1 MKLINILFLFCFLY
15 AEEDAA
21 MDIKK
26 SLMSP
31 CCWAGTVYDLDHNPE
46 MEDQIDNLINQGKSK
61 QEILDYFVGLNGQR
75 ILAVPI
81 AKGFNVMVWVAPVL
95 VGLLAIGVLFIYLKT
110 PQAEPE
116 SVTFT
121 PSDIPFD
128 DEIER
133 ELKELD

>member
-1 MKLINILFLFCFLY
+1 MKLINILFLFSFLY
-15 AEEDAA
+15 AEKDAA

-46 MEDQIDNLINQGKSK
+46 MEDQIKNFINQGNSK
-61 QEILDYFVGLNGQR
+61 QEILNYYVGLYGQR
-75 ILAVPI
+75 ILAVPVM
-81 AKGFNVMVWVAPVL
+81 KGFNVMVWIAPVL
-95 VGLLAIGVLFIYLKT
+95 VGLLSIGILGIYLKT
-110 PQAEPE
+110 PRAEPE

-121 PSDIPFD
+121 PLDIPFD

>member
-1 MKLINILFLFCFLY
+1 MKLINILFLFSFLY
-15 AEEDAA
+15 AEKDAA

-46 MEDQIDNLINQGKSK
+46 MEDQIKNFINQGKSK
-61 QEILDYFVGLNGQR
+61 QEILDFYVGLYGQR

-81 AKGFNVMVWVAPVL
+81 MKGFNVMVWIAPVL
-95 VGLLAIGVLFIYLKT
+95 VGLLSIGILVIYLKT

-121 PSDIPFD
+121 PSNILFD

>member
-1 MKLINILFLFCFLY
+1 MKLINILFLFSFLY
-15 AEEDAA
+15 AEKDAA

-46 MEDQIDNLINQGKSK
+46 MEDQIKNFINQGKSK
-61 QEILDYFVGLNGQR
+61 QEILDFYVGLYGQR

-81 AKGFNVMVWVAPVL
+81 MKGFNVMVWITPVL
-95 VGLLAIGVLFIYLKT
+95 VGLLSIGILVIYLKT

-121 PSDIPFD
+121 PSNILFD